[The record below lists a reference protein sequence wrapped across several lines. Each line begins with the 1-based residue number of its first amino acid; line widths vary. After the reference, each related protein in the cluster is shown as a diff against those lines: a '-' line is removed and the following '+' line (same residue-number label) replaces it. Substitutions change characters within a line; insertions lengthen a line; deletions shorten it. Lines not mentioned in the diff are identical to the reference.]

1 MAKIAKE
8 VLKMGFVV
16 AALPGNVV
24 TADDDTIAKWG
35 WADKIED
42 DGKPDRTASPTL
54 AQPVS
59 RSQAA
64 DPNLPAGS

>member
-1 MAKIAKE
+1 MAKIAKD

-24 TADDDTIAKWG
+24 TADDETIAKYG

-42 DGKPDRTASPTL
+42 DGRDTP
-54 AQPVS
+54 S
-59 RSQAA
+59 RGRPADA
-64 DPNLPAGS
+64 DPNLPAGA